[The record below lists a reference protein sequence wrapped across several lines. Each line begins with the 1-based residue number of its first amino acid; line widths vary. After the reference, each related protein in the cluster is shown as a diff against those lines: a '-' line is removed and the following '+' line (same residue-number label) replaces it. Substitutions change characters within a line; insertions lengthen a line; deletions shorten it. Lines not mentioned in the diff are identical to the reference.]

1 MSSKKSEADPFAW
14 RTRRRFL
21 SGMLRMVLL
30 PDAIVCMSTEESLGW
45 TTLQET
51 KRKMSMTLAREQISD
66 RVEIEDVLARY
77 CYAVDDR
84 DWDAYRILFTEDA
97 VLDDRVTGG
106 IRSGVEDHVQYLKKA
121 LAKVQLSQHA
131 ISTVL
136 IDVHGNH
143 AKVRA
148 HCSCPMVVD
157 LGEAKTHVFFQ
168 GLWYRNSL
176 VRTPEGWK
184 ISHLVEEGY
193 WTYNMPPHFAF

>member
-1 MSSKKSEADPFAW
+1 
-14 RTRRRFL
+14 
-21 SGMLRMVLL
+21 MVLL
-30 PDAIVCMSTEESLGW
+30 PDVLVFMSTQESLGW
-45 TTLQET
+45 TTPQET
-51 KRKMSMTLAREQISD
+51 KRKMSMTLTREQISD

-106 IRSGVEDHVQYLKKA
+106 IQSGVEDHVQCLKKA
-121 LAKVQLSQHA
+121 FAKVQLSQHA
-131 ISTVL
+131 ISTV
-136 IDVHGNH
+136 ISDVNGNH

-148 HCSCPMVVD
+148 HCSCPMLVD

-176 VRTPEGWK
+176 VRTHEGWK
-184 ISHLVEEGY
+184 ISYLVEEGY

>member
-1 MSSKKSEADPFAW
+1 
-14 RTRRRFL
+14 
-21 SGMLRMVLL
+21 
-30 PDAIVCMSTEESLGW
+30 
-45 TTLQET
+45 
-51 KRKMSMTLAREQISD
+51 MTLTREQISD

-84 DWDAYRILFTEDA
+84 YWDAYRIIFTEDA

-106 IRSGVEDHVQYLKKA
+106 IQSGVEEHVQYLKKA

-136 IDVHGNH
+136 IDMNGNH

-157 LGEAKTHVFFQ
+157 LGESKTHVFFQ

-176 VRTPEGWK
+176 VRTHEGWK